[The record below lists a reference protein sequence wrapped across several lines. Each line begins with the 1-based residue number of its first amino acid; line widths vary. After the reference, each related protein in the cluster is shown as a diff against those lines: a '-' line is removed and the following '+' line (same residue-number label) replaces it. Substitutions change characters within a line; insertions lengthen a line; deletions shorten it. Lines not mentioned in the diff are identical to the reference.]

1 MPRTTE
7 VLEELARRYY
17 LTTALVE
24 EAGRLFDAYADNGE
38 APLANG
44 STEPF
49 IGVSALQR
57 LTVKMG
63 SPFSQ
68 QDLVELLRF
77 FGGAAAAAMQV
88 QGEPL
93 DSLANGQQLPIG
105 KGSRF
110 ATAATAPASQQ
121 PSRQRRKKN
130 GATEAKTGTKDA
142 SASFSGI
149 TSSHSVGDKFCGDVA
164 SASSSAA
171 PLAATACPYA
181 VTEDGM
187 SFSAF
192 LYFLLV
198 YPELAQQASA
208 TVATRST
215 TSRAVANALQVSIPE
230 LFAMIDA
237 DGDGVWSAH
246 DLRHAAEACVMEDD
260 GLLQEDPDLCRLAE
274 MHPVE
279 IAAVLHELDVDGD
292 GVVTVSDVRQALCP

>member
-7 VLEELARRYY
+7 ALEELARRYY

-24 EAGRLFDAYADNGE
+24 EAGRLFDVYAEGGE
-38 APLANG
+38 ASPANG

-93 DSLANGQQLPIG
+93 DSPANGQQLPIG

-110 ATAATAPASQQ
+110 ATAAAAPASQQ
-121 PSRQRRKKN
+121 PSRQRREKN
-130 GATEAKTGTKDA
+130 GATEAKAGTKDV
-142 SASFSGI
+142 SASFPGI
-149 TSSHSVGDKFCGDVA
+149 TSSHSVGEKLCGDAA
-164 SASSSAA
+164 SASSSEV
-171 PLAATACPYA
+171 PLAATTCPYA

-208 TVATRST
+208 TVATRSM
-215 TSRAVANALQVSIPE
+215 TSRAAANALQVSIPE

-246 DLRHAAEACVMEDD
+246 DLRHAAEACAMEDD

-274 MHPVE
+274 MHPAE
-279 IAAVLHELDVDGD
+279 IAAALHELDVDGD
-292 GVVTVSDVRQALCP
+292 GVVTVGDVRQTLCH